1 MLNNNENQD
10 KQNNKKKGTSPLRLN
25 RVFVLDTNVLLHNP
39 NSIYEFQAVVVG
51 IPFIVLEELDQFK
64 KETNEKG
71 RNAREVI
78 RSLDELRSRGSLQ
91 EGVELNNKTQGAI
104 TYGLKLMYSVLKQ
117 KII

>member
-1 MLNNNENQD
+1 MNEI
-10 KQNNKKKGTSPLRLN
+10 K
-25 RVFVLDTNVLLHNP
+25 
-39 NSIYEFQAVVVG
+39 
-51 IPFIVLEELDQFK
+51 EELDKSRYLQAVFQLSEGTELCTACYLDEHNRVVITEEIMERFIK
-64 KETNEKG
+64 ERNRIEKETNEKG